1 MLLFLCGG
9 ASSSSP
15 ATPCVLTCFLSTN
28 KRLRGA
34 VLMAAAEL
42 SHLTRMG
49 RSSLFLLWREGTLQ
63 VPDGAELYPYPTQKA
78 PKCKY
83 GKALQN

>member
-1 MLLFLCGG
+1 
-9 ASSSSP
+9 
-15 ATPCVLTCFLSTN
+15 
-28 KRLRGA
+28 
-34 VLMAAAEL
+34 MAAAEL

-49 RSSLFLLWREGTLQ
+49 RSSWFLLWREGTLQ